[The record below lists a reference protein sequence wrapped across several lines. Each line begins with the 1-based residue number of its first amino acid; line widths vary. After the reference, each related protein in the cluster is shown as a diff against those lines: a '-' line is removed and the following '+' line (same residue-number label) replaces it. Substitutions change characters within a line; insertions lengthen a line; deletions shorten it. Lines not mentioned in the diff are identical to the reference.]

1 MNVAPARIA
10 TRGSRLALWQAHHVA
25 DLLRAADPSR
35 EVELIEVSTV
45 GDRVQSETLASFGG
59 FGIFTREVQKAV
71 LDGRADIAVHSL
83 KDLPTDIVEGLTLAA
98 VPERGDVGDAL
109 VLPQSSNTAG
119 TKTGVTLNDLPQAAR
134 IGTGSLRRR
143 AQLLHIRSDLDLLEI
158 RGNVETRLRKLDEG
172 EYDALILAQAGLR
185 RLGLGDRIS
194 GELGPPELLPAVAQG
209 ALGLECRADDE
220 TTKSLL
226 ADICDVTVLAAVTAE
241 RAMLAELR
249 AGCHAPVGAFT
260 RQDDDR
266 LTIEGV
272 VLSADGSERIVAE
285 VTGSVDEAESLG
297 RSLAEALRGLGADR
311 LVKESQTDS

>member
-109 VLPQSSNTAG
+109 VLPQSSNTDG

>member
-1 MNVAPARIA
+1 VNVAPARIA

-35 EVELIEVSTV
+35 EVELVEVSTV

-109 VLPQSSNTAG
+109 VLPQSSNTGSSA
-119 TKTGVTLNDLPQAAR
+119 TGVTLHDLPQAAR

-226 ADICDVTVLAAVTAE
+226 SDICDVTVLAAVTAE

-260 RQDDDR
+260 RQEADR

-285 VTGSVDEAESLG
+285 VTGSADEAESLG

>member
-1 MNVAPARIA
+1 VNVAPARIA

-109 VLPQSSNTAG
+109 VLPQSSNTDG

>member
-1 MNVAPARIA
+1 MNSAPARIA

-25 DLLRAADPSR
+25 ELLRTADPSR
-35 EVELIEVSTV
+35 EVQLVEVSTV

-83 KDLPTDIVEGLTLAA
+83 KDLPTDIVTGLTLAA

-109 VLPQSSNTAG
+109 VLPQSSNTDSASANI
-119 TKTGVTLNDLPQAAR
+119 TIQNLPQVAK

-143 AQLLHIRSDLDLLEI
+143 AQLLHIRDDLNLLEI
-158 RGNVETRLRKLDEG
+158 RGNVETRLSKLDDG

-185 RLGLGDRIS
+185 RLELGHRIS
-194 GELGPPELLPAVAQG
+194 AELGPPDLFPAVAQG

-220 TTKSLL
+220 ATLSLL
-226 ADICDVTVLAAVTAE
+226 AGICDLDALAAVTAE

-260 RQDDDR
+260 QRDADR

-272 VLSADGSERIVAE
+272 VLSADGRERIVAE
-285 VTGSVDEAESLG
+285 VTGSADEAESLG
-297 RSLAEALRGLGADR
+297 RTLAEALRDKGADR
-311 LVKESQTDS
+311 LVEESQTDS